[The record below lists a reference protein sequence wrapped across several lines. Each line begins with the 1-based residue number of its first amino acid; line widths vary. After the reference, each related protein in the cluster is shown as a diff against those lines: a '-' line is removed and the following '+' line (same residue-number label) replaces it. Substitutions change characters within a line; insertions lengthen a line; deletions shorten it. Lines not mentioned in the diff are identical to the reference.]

1 VYTNFREKVPF
12 DDNTLLQYTVEDI
25 AKELTLIDRG
35 YLIQLNYND
44 LLTSVTRAPWNAVS
58 VSEILHFIKF
68 YNNPP
73 QFFFAFMSITGT

>member
-12 DDNTLLQYTVEDI
+12 DDNTLLQYTAEDI

-44 LLTSVTRAPWNAVS
+44 LLTSVTRAPWNSVS
-58 VSEILHFIKF
+58 VSEILFILLSF
-68 YNNPP
+68 ITICHN
-73 QFFFAFMSITGT
+73 FFLRS